1 MFASKSERK
10 VHYSIR
16 KFSIGVAS
24 VVVASL
30 FLGGVVH
37 AEGVRSKNNLTV
49 TSSGQDISKKYADEV
64 ESHLQSILK
73 DVNKNLKKVQHTQN
87 VDFNKKLSRI
97 KTKYL
102 YGLKEKSEAELTLKT
117 KETKEELT
125 AAFEQFKK
133 DTLKSGKKVAEAE
146 KKAKA
151 QKEEDRRNYPTNTYK
166 TIELEIA
173 EAEVGVAKAE
183 LELEFAQAQV
193 QIPQD
198 TEKINAAKSKVE
210 AAKSNVKKL
219 EKIKS
224 DIEKTYLYKL
234 DNSTKET
241 PKSRVRRNSP
251 QVGDSRELKE
261 TIDKAKETLSTYMVT
276 RLTKLDPSVFWFA
289 DLLMD
294 AKKVV
299 EEHKTKL
306 EDASD
311 KKSVE
316 DLRKEA
322 EGKIESL
329 IVTHQNREKENQP
342 APQPGGQA
350 GGSMVV
356 PPVTQTPPST
366 SQSPGQKAT
375 EAEKKKLQD
384 LIRQFQEALN
394 KLDDETKTVPD
405 GAKLTGEAGK
415 AYNETRTYA
424 KEVVDKS
431 KKLLSQTAV
440 TMDELAMQLTKL
452 NDAMS
457 KLKEAKAK
465 LVPEVKP
472 QPENP
477 EPKPQPEGEKPS
489 VPDINQEKEK
499 AKLAIAT
506 YMSKILD
513 DIKKH
518 HLKKEKHHQIVALI
532 KDLDKLKKQA
542 LSEID
547 NVNTKVEIENTVH
560 KVFADMD
567 TVVTKF
573 QKGLIQNTPQVPEA
587 PKSPEVPK
595 VSDTPKAPDTPQVP
609 EAPKSP
615 EVPKV
620 PEAPKAPDTP
630 QVPEAPKSPEVPKV
644 PDTPKAPDTPQVPEA
659 PKSPE
664 VPKVPD
670 TPKAPDTPQ
679 VPEAPKAPDTPQIP
693 EAPAPET
700 PKTGWKQEN
709 GMWYFYNTDGSM
721 ATGWLEYNGSWYYLN
736 ANGAMATGWLEYN
749 GSWYYLNTNGAME
762 TGWLEYNGSW
772 YYLNTN
778 GAMETGWLEYNGS
791 WYYLNANGSMAT
803 GWLKDGDTWYYLEAS
818 GAMKESQ
825 WFKVSDKW
833 YYVNGSGAL
842 AVNTTVGGY
851 RVNANGKWVN

>member
-30 FLGGVVH
+30 VMGSVVH
-37 AEGVRSKNNLTV
+37 ATEKEGATQVPTSSNRANESQAEQGEQPKKLDSERDKARKEVEEYVKKIVGESYAKSTKKRHTITVALVNELNNIKNEYLNKIVESTSESQLQILMMESRSKV
-49 TSSGQDISKKYADEV
+49 DEAVSKFEKDSSSSSSSDSSTKPEASDTAKP
-64 ESHLQSILK
+64 
-73 DVNKNLKKVQHTQN
+73 NKPTEPGEKVAEAKKKV
-87 VDFNKKLSRI
+87 
-97 KTKYL
+97 
-102 YGLKEKSEAELTLKT
+102 E
-117 KETKEELT
+117 
-125 AAFEQFKK
+125 
-133 DTLKSGKKVAEAE
+133 EAE
-146 KKAKA
+146 KKAKD
-151 QKEEDRRNYPTNTYK
+151 QKEEDRRNYPTITYK

-183 LELEFAQAQV
+183 LELAQVQV

-198 TEKINAAKSKVE
+198 TEKINAAKAKVE

-299 EEHKTKL
+299 EEYKTKL

-573 QKGLIQNTPQVPEA
+573 KKGLTQ
-587 PKSPEVPK
+587 
-595 VSDTPKAPDTPQVP
+595 DTPKEPDNKKPSAPKPDMQPSPQPEGKKPSVPAQPGTEDKKPSAPKPDMQPSPQPEGKKPSVP
-609 EAPKSP
+609 EINQEK
-615 EVPKV
+615 E
-620 PEAPKAPDTP
+620 KAKLAVATEKKLP
-630 QVPEAPKSPEVPKV
+630 S
-644 PDTPKAPDTPQVPEA
+644 
-659 PKSPE
+659 
-664 VPKVPD
+664 
-670 TPKAPDTPQ
+670 
-679 VPEAPKAPDTPQIP
+679 
-693 EAPAPET
+693 
-700 PKTGWKQEN
+700 TGVASN
-709 GMWYFYNTDGSM
+709 LV
-721 ATGWLEYNGSWYYLN
+721 LEIIGLLGLIGTSFI
-736 ANGAMATGWLEYN
+736 
-749 GSWYYLNTNGAME
+749 
-762 TGWLEYNGSW
+762 
-772 YYLNTN
+772 
-778 GAMETGWLEYNGS
+778 
-791 WYYLNANGSMAT
+791 
-803 GWLKDGDTWYYLEAS
+803 
-818 GAMKESQ
+818 AMKRR
-825 WFKVSDKW
+825 K
-833 YYVNGSGAL
+833 
-842 AVNTTVGGY
+842 
-851 RVNANGKWVN
+851 

>member
-37 AEGVRSKNNLTV
+37 AEEVRRGNNLTV
-49 TSSGQDISKKYADEV
+49 TSSGDEV
-64 ESHLQSILK
+64 ESHYQSILEKVRKSLEK
-73 DVNKNLKKVQHTQN
+73 DRHTQN
-87 VDFNKKLSRI
+87 VDLIKKLQDI
-97 KTKYL
+97 KRTYL
-102 YGLKEKSEAELTLKT
+102 YNLKEKPEAELTSKT
-117 KETKEELT
+117 KKELD
-125 AAFEQFKK
+125 AAFEKFKK
-133 DTLKSGKKVAEAE
+133 EPELTKKLAEAE
-146 KKAKA
+146 KKAKD
-151 QKEEDRRNYPTNTYK
+151 QKEEDHRNYPTNTYK

-183 LELEFAQAQV
+183 LELVQAQV

-198 TEKINAAKSKVE
+198 TEKINAAKAKVE

-299 EEHKTKL
+299 EEYKTKL

-587 PKSPEVPK
+587 PK
-595 VSDTPKAPDTPQVP
+595 
-609 EAPKSP
+609 
-615 EVPKV
+615 
-620 PEAPKAPDTP
+620 
-630 QVPEAPKSPEVPKV
+630 
-644 PDTPKAPDTPQVPEA
+644 APDTPQVPEA

-700 PKTGWKQEN
+700 PAPAPEAPKTGWKQEN

-736 ANGAMATGWLEYN
+736 ANGAMATGWLEYNGSWYYLNTNGAMETGWLEYN

>member
-37 AEGVRSKNNLTV
+37 AEEVRRGNNLTV
-49 TSSGQDISKKYADEV
+49 TSSGDEV
-64 ESHLQSILK
+64 ESHYQSILEKVRKSLEK
-73 DVNKNLKKVQHTQN
+73 DRHTQN
-87 VDFNKKLSRI
+87 VDLIKKLQDI
-97 KTKYL
+97 KRTYL
-102 YGLKEKSEAELTLKT
+102 YNLKEKPEAELTSKT
-117 KETKEELT
+117 KKELD
-125 AAFEQFKK
+125 AAFEKFKK
-133 DTLKSGKKVAEAE
+133 EPELTKKLAEAE
-146 KKAKA
+146 KKAKD
-151 QKEEDRRNYPTNTYK
+151 QKEEDHRNYPTNTYK

-183 LELEFAQAQV
+183 LELAQAQV

-198 TEKINAAKSKVE
+198 TEKINAAKAKVE

-299 EEHKTKL
+299 EEYKTKL

-620 PEAPKAPDTP
+620 
-630 QVPEAPKSPEVPKV
+630 S
-644 PDTPKAPDTPQVPEA
+644 DTPKAPDTPQVPEA

-700 PKTGWKQEN
+700 PAPAPEAPKTGWKQEN

-736 ANGAMATGWLEYN
+736 ANGAMAT
-749 GSWYYLNTNGAME
+749 
-762 TGWLEYNGSW
+762 
-772 YYLNTN
+772 
-778 GAMETGWLEYNGS
+778 
-791 WYYLNANGSMAT
+791 
-803 GWLKDGDTWYYLEAS
+803 
-818 GAMKESQ
+818 
-825 WFKVSDKW
+825 
-833 YYVNGSGAL
+833 
-842 AVNTTVGGY
+842 
-851 RVNANGKWVN
+851 

>member
-299 EEHKTKL
+299 EEYKTKL

-679 VPEAPKAPDTPQIP
+679 VPEAPKSPEVPKVPDTPKAPDTPQVPEAPKAPDTPQIP

-700 PKTGWKQEN
+700 PAPAPEAPKTGWKQEN
-709 GMWYFYNTDGSM
+709 G
-721 ATGWLEYNGSWYYLN
+721 
-736 ANGAMATGWLEYN
+736 
-749 GSWYYLNTNGAME
+749 
-762 TGWLEYNGSW
+762 
-772 YYLNTN
+772 
-778 GAMETGWLEYNGS
+778 
-791 WYYLNANGSMAT
+791 
-803 GWLKDGDTWYYLEAS
+803 
-818 GAMKESQ
+818 
-825 WFKVSDKW
+825 
-833 YYVNGSGAL
+833 
-842 AVNTTVGGY
+842 
-851 RVNANGKWVN
+851 

>member
-299 EEHKTKL
+299 EEYKTKL

-609 EAPKSP
+609 EAPAP
-615 EVPKV
+615 E
-620 PEAPKAPDTP
+620 TP
-630 QVPEAPKSPEVPKV
+630 
-644 PDTPKAPDTPQVPEA
+644 
-659 PKSPE
+659 
-664 VPKVPD
+664 
-670 TPKAPDTPQ
+670 
-679 VPEAPKAPDTPQIP
+679 
-693 EAPAPET
+693 APAPEA

>member
-37 AEGVRSKNNLTV
+37 AEEVRRGNNLTV
-49 TSSGQDISKKYADEV
+49 TSSGDEV
-64 ESHLQSILK
+64 ESHYQSILEKVRKSLEK
-73 DVNKNLKKVQHTQN
+73 DRHTQN
-87 VDFNKKLSRI
+87 VDLIKKLQDI
-97 KTKYL
+97 KRTYL
-102 YGLKEKSEAELTLKT
+102 YNLKEKPEAELTSKT
-117 KETKEELT
+117 KKELD
-125 AAFEQFKK
+125 AAFEKFKK
-133 DTLKSGKKVAEAE
+133 EPELTKKLAEAE
-146 KKAKA
+146 KKAKD
-151 QKEEDRRNYPTNTYK
+151 QKEEDHRNYPTNTYK

-183 LELEFAQAQV
+183 LELAQAQV

-198 TEKINAAKSKVE
+198 TEKINAAKAKVE

-299 EEHKTKL
+299 EEYKTKL

-620 PEAPKAPDTP
+620 PEAPAPETP
-630 QVPEAPKSPEVPKV
+630 
-644 PDTPKAPDTPQVPEA
+644 
-659 PKSPE
+659 
-664 VPKVPD
+664 
-670 TPKAPDTPQ
+670 
-679 VPEAPKAPDTPQIP
+679 
-693 EAPAPET
+693 APAPEA

-721 ATGWLEYNGSWYYLN
+721 ATGWLEYNGSWYYLNANGAMATGWLEYNGSWYYLNTNGAMETGWLEYNGSWYYLN

>member
-198 TEKINAAKSKVE
+198 TEKINAAKS
-210 AAKSNVKKL
+210 NVKKL

-299 EEHKTKL
+299 EEYKTKL

-609 EAPKSP
+609 EAPK
-615 EVPKV
+615 
-620 PEAPKAPDTP
+620 
-630 QVPEAPKSPEVPKV
+630 
-644 PDTPKAPDTPQVPEA
+644 
-659 PKSPE
+659 
-664 VPKVPD
+664 
-670 TPKAPDTPQ
+670 
-679 VPEAPKAPDTPQIP
+679 APDTPQIP

-700 PKTGWKQEN
+700 PAPAPEAPKTGWKQEN

-736 ANGAMATGWLEYN
+736 ANGAMA
-749 GSWYYLNTNGAME
+749 
-762 TGWLEYNGSW
+762 
-772 YYLNTN
+772 
-778 GAMETGWLEYNGS
+778 
-791 WYYLNANGSMAT
+791 
-803 GWLKDGDTWYYLEAS
+803 
-818 GAMKESQ
+818 
-825 WFKVSDKW
+825 
-833 YYVNGSGAL
+833 
-842 AVNTTVGGY
+842 
-851 RVNANGKWVN
+851 

>member
-299 EEHKTKL
+299 EEYKTKL

-595 VSDTPKAPDTPQVP
+595 V
-609 EAPKSP
+609 
-615 EVPKV
+615 

-630 QVPEAPKSPEVPKV
+630 QVPEAPKSPEVPK
-644 PDTPKAPDTPQVPEA
+644 
-659 PKSPE
+659 
-664 VPKVPD
+664 
-670 TPKAPDTPQ
+670 

-818 GAMKESQ
+818 GAMKASQ

>member
-37 AEGVRSKNNLTV
+37 AEEVRRGNNLTV
-49 TSSGQDISKKYADEV
+49 TSSGDEV
-64 ESHLQSILK
+64 ESHYQSILEKVRKSLEK
-73 DVNKNLKKVQHTQN
+73 DRHTQN
-87 VDFNKKLSRI
+87 VDLIKKLQDI
-97 KTKYL
+97 KRTYL
-102 YGLKEKSEAELTLKT
+102 YSLKEKPEAELTSKT
-117 KETKEELT
+117 KKELT

-224 DIEKTYLYKL
+224 DIEKTYLSKL

-241 PKSRVRRNSP
+241 PKPRVRRNSP

-299 EEHKTKL
+299 EEYKTKL

-630 QVPEAPKSPEVPKV
+630 Q
-644 PDTPKAPDTPQVPEA
+644 
-659 PKSPE
+659 
-664 VPKVPD
+664 
-670 TPKAPDTPQ
+670 
-679 VPEAPKAPDTPQIP
+679 IP

-736 ANGAMATGWLEYN
+736 ANGAMATGWLEYNGSWYYLNTNGAMETGWLEYNGSWYYLNTNGAMETGWLEYN

>member
-37 AEGVRSKNNLTV
+37 AEEVRRGNNLTV
-49 TSSGQDISKKYADEV
+49 TSSGDEV
-64 ESHLQSILK
+64 ESHYQSILEKVRKSLEK
-73 DVNKNLKKVQHTQN
+73 DRHTQN
-87 VDFNKKLSRI
+87 VDLIKKLQDI
-97 KTKYL
+97 KRTYL
-102 YGLKEKSEAELTLKT
+102 YNLKEKPEAELTSKT
-117 KETKEELT
+117 KKELD
-125 AAFEQFKK
+125 AAFEKFKK
-133 DTLKSGKKVAEAE
+133 EPELTKKLAEAE
-146 KKAKA
+146 KKAKD
-151 QKEEDRRNYPTNTYK
+151 QKEEDHRNYPTNTYK

-183 LELEFAQAQV
+183 LELAQAQV

-198 TEKINAAKSKVE
+198 TEKINAAKAKVE

-299 EEHKTKL
+299 EEYKTKL

-620 PEAPKAPDTP
+620 P
-630 QVPEAPKSPEVPKV
+630 
-644 PDTPKAPDTPQVPEA
+644 
-659 PKSPE
+659 
-664 VPKVPD
+664 D

-700 PKTGWKQEN
+700 PAPAPEAPKTGWKQEN

>member
-37 AEGVRSKNNLTV
+37 AEEVRRGNNLTV
-49 TSSGQDISKKYADEV
+49 TSSGDEV
-64 ESHLQSILK
+64 ESHYQSILEKVRKSLEK
-73 DVNKNLKKVQHTQN
+73 DRHTQN
-87 VDFNKKLSRI
+87 VDLIKKLQDI
-97 KTKYL
+97 KRTYL
-102 YGLKEKSEAELTLKT
+102 YNLKEKPEAELTSKT
-117 KETKEELT
+117 KKELD
-125 AAFEQFKK
+125 AAFEKFKK
-133 DTLKSGKKVAEAE
+133 EPELTKKLAEAE
-146 KKAKA
+146 KKAKD
-151 QKEEDRRNYPTNTYK
+151 QKEEDHRNYPTNTYK

-183 LELEFAQAQV
+183 LELAQAQV

-198 TEKINAAKSKVE
+198 TEKINAAKAKVE

-299 EEHKTKL
+299 EEYKTKL

-609 EAPKSP
+609 
-615 EVPKV
+615 
-620 PEAPKAPDTP
+620 
-630 QVPEAPKSPEVPKV
+630 
-644 PDTPKAPDTPQVPEA
+644 
-659 PKSPE
+659 
-664 VPKVPD
+664 D

-700 PKTGWKQEN
+700 PAPAPEAPKTGWKQEN

-736 ANGAMATGWLEYN
+736 ANGAMA
-749 GSWYYLNTNGAME
+749 

>member
-299 EEHKTKL
+299 EEYKTKL

-620 PEAPKAPDTP
+620 PEAPKAPDT
-630 QVPEAPKSPEVPKV
+630 
-644 PDTPKAPDTPQVPEA
+644 
-659 PKSPE
+659 
-664 VPKVPD
+664 
-670 TPKAPDTPQ
+670 
-679 VPEAPKAPDTPQIP
+679 
-693 EAPAPET
+693 
-700 PKTGWKQEN
+700 
-709 GMWYFYNTDGSM
+709 
-721 ATGWLEYNGSWYYLN
+721 
-736 ANGAMATGWLEYN
+736 
-749 GSWYYLNTNGAME
+749 
-762 TGWLEYNGSW
+762 
-772 YYLNTN
+772 
-778 GAMETGWLEYNGS
+778 
-791 WYYLNANGSMAT
+791 
-803 GWLKDGDTWYYLEAS
+803 
-818 GAMKESQ
+818 
-825 WFKVSDKW
+825 
-833 YYVNGSGAL
+833 
-842 AVNTTVGGY
+842 
-851 RVNANGKWVN
+851 

>member
-261 TIDKAKETLSTYMVT
+261 TIDKAKE
-276 RLTKLDPSVFWFA
+276 
-289 DLLMD
+289 
-294 AKKVV
+294 
-299 EEHKTKL
+299 
-306 EDASD
+306 
-311 KKSVE
+311 
-316 DLRKEA
+316 
-322 EGKIESL
+322 
-329 IVTHQNREKENQP
+329 
-342 APQPGGQA
+342 
-350 GGSMVV
+350 
-356 PPVTQTPPST
+356 
-366 SQSPGQKAT
+366 
-375 EAEKKKLQD
+375 
-384 LIRQFQEALN
+384 
-394 KLDDETKTVPD
+394 
-405 GAKLTGEAGK
+405 
-415 AYNETRTYA
+415 
-424 KEVVDKS
+424 VVDKS

-679 VPEAPKAPDTPQIP
+679 VPEAPKSPEVPKVPDTPKAPDTPQVPEAPKAPDTPQIP

-736 ANGAMATGWLEYN
+736 ANGAMA
-749 GSWYYLNTNGAME
+749 
-762 TGWLEYNGSW
+762 
-772 YYLNTN
+772 
-778 GAMETGWLEYNGS
+778 
-791 WYYLNANGSMAT
+791 
-803 GWLKDGDTWYYLEAS
+803 
-818 GAMKESQ
+818 
-825 WFKVSDKW
+825 
-833 YYVNGSGAL
+833 
-842 AVNTTVGGY
+842 
-851 RVNANGKWVN
+851 

>member
-241 PKSRVRRNSP
+241 PKPRVRRNSP

-299 EEHKTKL
+299 EEYKTKL

-679 VPEAPKAPDTPQIP
+679 VPEAPKSPEVPKVPDTPKAPDTPQVPEAPKAPDTPQIP

-736 ANGAMATGWLEYN
+736 ANGAMA
-749 GSWYYLNTNGAME
+749 
-762 TGWLEYNGSW
+762 
-772 YYLNTN
+772 
-778 GAMETGWLEYNGS
+778 
-791 WYYLNANGSMAT
+791 
-803 GWLKDGDTWYYLEAS
+803 
-818 GAMKESQ
+818 
-825 WFKVSDKW
+825 
-833 YYVNGSGAL
+833 
-842 AVNTTVGGY
+842 
-851 RVNANGKWVN
+851 

>member
-299 EEHKTKL
+299 EEYKTKL

-679 VPEAPKAPDTPQIP
+679 VPEAPKSPEVPKVPDTPKASDTPQVPEAPKAPDTPQIP

-700 PKTGWKQEN
+700 PAPAPEAPKTGWKQEN

-736 ANGAMATGWLEYN
+736 ANGAMA
-749 GSWYYLNTNGAME
+749 
-762 TGWLEYNGSW
+762 
-772 YYLNTN
+772 
-778 GAMETGWLEYNGS
+778 
-791 WYYLNANGSMAT
+791 
-803 GWLKDGDTWYYLEAS
+803 
-818 GAMKESQ
+818 
-825 WFKVSDKW
+825 
-833 YYVNGSGAL
+833 
-842 AVNTTVGGY
+842 
-851 RVNANGKWVN
+851 

>member
-37 AEGVRSKNNLTV
+37 AEEVRRGNNLTV
-49 TSSGQDISKKYADEV
+49 TSSGDEV
-64 ESHLQSILK
+64 ESHYQSILEKVRKSLEK
-73 DVNKNLKKVQHTQN
+73 DRHTQN
-87 VDFNKKLSRI
+87 VDLIKKLQDI
-97 KTKYL
+97 KRTYL
-102 YGLKEKSEAELTLKT
+102 YSLKEKPEAELTSKT
-117 KETKEELT
+117 KKELT

-224 DIEKTYLYKL
+224 DIEKTYLSKL

-241 PKSRVRRNSP
+241 PKPRVRRNSP

-299 EEHKTKL
+299 EEYKTKL

-630 QVPEAPKSPEVPKV
+630 Q
-644 PDTPKAPDTPQVPEA
+644 
-659 PKSPE
+659 
-664 VPKVPD
+664 
-670 TPKAPDTPQ
+670 
-679 VPEAPKAPDTPQIP
+679 IP

-736 ANGAMATGWLEYN
+736 ANGAM
-749 GSWYYLNTNGAME
+749 
-762 TGWLEYNGSW
+762 
-772 YYLNTN
+772 
-778 GAMETGWLEYNGS
+778 
-791 WYYLNANGSMAT
+791 
-803 GWLKDGDTWYYLEAS
+803 
-818 GAMKESQ
+818 
-825 WFKVSDKW
+825 
-833 YYVNGSGAL
+833 
-842 AVNTTVGGY
+842 
-851 RVNANGKWVN
+851 

>member
-37 AEGVRSKNNLTV
+37 AEEVRRGNNLTV
-49 TSSGQDISKKYADEV
+49 TSSGDEV
-64 ESHLQSILK
+64 ESHYQSILEKVRKSLEK
-73 DVNKNLKKVQHTQN
+73 DRHTQN
-87 VDFNKKLSRI
+87 VDLIKKLQDI
-97 KTKYL
+97 KRTYL
-102 YGLKEKSEAELTLKT
+102 YNLKEKPEAELTSKT
-117 KETKEELT
+117 KKELD
-125 AAFEQFKK
+125 AAFEKFKK
-133 DTLKSGKKVAEAE
+133 EPELTKKLAEAEKKVAEAE
-146 KKAKA
+146 KKAKD
-151 QKEEDRRNYPTNTYK
+151 QKEEDHRNYPTNTYK

-183 LELEFAQAQV
+183 LELAQAQV

-198 TEKINAAKSKVE
+198 TEKINTAKAKVE

-299 EEHKTKL
+299 EEYKTKL

-595 VSDTPKAPDTPQVP
+595 VSDTPKAPDTPQIP

-630 QVPEAPKSPEVPKV
+630 Q
-644 PDTPKAPDTPQVPEA
+644 
-659 PKSPE
+659 
-664 VPKVPD
+664 
-670 TPKAPDTPQ
+670 
-679 VPEAPKAPDTPQIP
+679 IP

-700 PKTGWKQEN
+700 PAPAPEAPKTGWKQEN

>member
-299 EEHKTKL
+299 EEYKTKL

-772 YYLNTN
+772 YYLN
-778 GAMETGWLEYNGS
+778 
-791 WYYLNANGSMAT
+791 ANGSMAT

>member
-37 AEGVRSKNNLTV
+37 AEEVRRGNNLTV
-49 TSSGQDISKKYADEV
+49 TSSGDEV
-64 ESHLQSILK
+64 ESHYQSILEKVRKSLEK
-73 DVNKNLKKVQHTQN
+73 DRHTQN
-87 VDFNKKLSRI
+87 VDLIKKLQDI
-97 KTKYL
+97 KRTYL
-102 YGLKEKSEAELTLKT
+102 YNLKEKPEAELTSKT
-117 KETKEELT
+117 KKELD
-125 AAFEQFKK
+125 AAFEKFKK
-133 DTLKSGKKVAEAE
+133 EPELTKKLAEAE
-146 KKAKA
+146 KKAKD
-151 QKEEDRRNYPTNTYK
+151 QKEEDHRNYPTNTYK

-183 LELEFAQAQV
+183 LELAQAQV

-198 TEKINAAKSKVE
+198 TEKINAAKAKVE

-299 EEHKTKL
+299 EEYKTKL

-609 EAPKSP
+609 EAPK
-615 EVPKV
+615 
-620 PEAPKAPDTP
+620 
-630 QVPEAPKSPEVPKV
+630 
-644 PDTPKAPDTPQVPEA
+644 
-659 PKSPE
+659 
-664 VPKVPD
+664 
-670 TPKAPDTPQ
+670 
-679 VPEAPKAPDTPQIP
+679 APDTPQIP

-700 PKTGWKQEN
+700 PAPAPEAPKTGWKQEN

>member
-299 EEHKTKL
+299 EEYKTKL

-620 PEAPKAPDTP
+620 PEAPKSPEVPKVPDTPKAPDTP

-700 PKTGWKQEN
+700 PAPAPEAPKTGWKQEN

-736 ANGAMATGWLEYN
+736 ANGAMA
-749 GSWYYLNTNGAME
+749 
-762 TGWLEYNGSW
+762 
-772 YYLNTN
+772 
-778 GAMETGWLEYNGS
+778 
-791 WYYLNANGSMAT
+791 
-803 GWLKDGDTWYYLEAS
+803 
-818 GAMKESQ
+818 
-825 WFKVSDKW
+825 
-833 YYVNGSGAL
+833 
-842 AVNTTVGGY
+842 
-851 RVNANGKWVN
+851 

>member
-37 AEGVRSKNNLTV
+37 AEEVRRGNNLTV
-49 TSSGQDISKKYADEV
+49 TSSGDEV
-64 ESHLQSILK
+64 ESHYQSILEKVRKSLEK
-73 DVNKNLKKVQHTQN
+73 DRHTQN
-87 VDFNKKLSRI
+87 VDLIKKLQDI
-97 KTKYL
+97 KRTYL
-102 YGLKEKSEAELTLKT
+102 YNLKEKPEAELTSKT
-117 KETKEELT
+117 KKELD
-125 AAFEQFKK
+125 AAFEKFKK
-133 DTLKSGKKVAEAE
+133 EPELTKKLAEAE
-146 KKAKA
+146 KKAKD
-151 QKEEDRRNYPTNTYK
+151 QKEEDHRNYPTNTYK

-183 LELEFAQAQV
+183 LELAQAQV

-198 TEKINAAKSKVE
+198 TEKINAAKAKVE

-299 EEHKTKL
+299 EEYKTKL

-499 AKLAIAT
+499 AKLAVAT

-513 DIKKH
+513 DIQKH
-518 HLKKEKHHQIVALI
+518 HLQKEKHRQIVALI
-532 KDLDKLKKQA
+532 KELDELKKQA

-560 KVFADMD
+560 KIFADMD
-567 TVVTKF
+567 AVVTKF
-573 QKGLIQNTPQVPEA
+573 KKGLTQ
-587 PKSPEVPK
+587 
-595 VSDTPKAPDTPQVP
+595 DTPKEPGNKKPS
-609 EAPKSP
+609 APKPGMQPSPQP
-615 EVPKV
+615 EVK
-620 PEAPKAPDTP
+620 P
-630 QVPEAPKSPEVPKV
+630 Q
-644 PDTPKAPDTPQVPEA
+644 
-659 PKSPE
+659 
-664 VPKVPD
+664 
-670 TPKAPDTPQ
+670 
-679 VPEAPKAPDTPQIP
+679 
-693 EAPAPET
+693 
-700 PKTGWKQEN
+700 
-709 GMWYFYNTDGSM
+709 
-721 ATGWLEYNGSWYYLN
+721 L
-736 ANGAMATGWLEYN
+736 
-749 GSWYYLNTNGAME
+749 
-762 TGWLEYNGSW
+762 
-772 YYLNTN
+772 
-778 GAMETGWLEYNGS
+778 
-791 WYYLNANGSMAT
+791 
-803 GWLKDGDTWYYLEAS
+803 
-818 GAMKESQ
+818 
-825 WFKVSDKW
+825 
-833 YYVNGSGAL
+833 
-842 AVNTTVGGY
+842 
-851 RVNANGKWVN
+851 

>member
-299 EEHKTKL
+299 EEYKTKL

-587 PKSPEVPK
+587 PK
-595 VSDTPKAPDTPQVP
+595 
-609 EAPKSP
+609 
-615 EVPKV
+615 
-620 PEAPKAPDTP
+620 
-630 QVPEAPKSPEVPKV
+630 
-644 PDTPKAPDTPQVPEA
+644 
-659 PKSPE
+659 
-664 VPKVPD
+664 
-670 TPKAPDTPQ
+670 
-679 VPEAPKAPDTPQIP
+679 APDTPQIP

-700 PKTGWKQEN
+700 PAPAPEAPKTGWKQEN

-749 GSWYYLNTNGAME
+749 G
-762 TGWLEYNGSW
+762 
-772 YYLNTN
+772 
-778 GAMETGWLEYNGS
+778 
-791 WYYLNANGSMAT
+791 
-803 GWLKDGDTWYYLEAS
+803 
-818 GAMKESQ
+818 
-825 WFKVSDKW
+825 
-833 YYVNGSGAL
+833 
-842 AVNTTVGGY
+842 
-851 RVNANGKWVN
+851 

>member
-1 MFASKSERK
+1 MLASKSERK

-16 KFSIGVAS
+16 KFSVGVAS
-24 VVVASL
+24 VAVASL
-30 FLGGVVH
+30 VMGSVVH
-37 AEGVRSKNNLTV
+37 ATENERTTQVP
-49 TSSGQDISKKYADEV
+49 TSSNRGKPERRKAAEQFDEY
-64 ESHLQSILK
+64 I
-73 DVNKNLKKVQHTQN
+73 NKMIQLDKRKHTQN
-87 VDFNKKLSRI
+87 LAFNIKLSRI
-97 KTKYL
+97 KTEYL
-102 YGLKEKSEAELTLKT
+102 NGLKEKSEAELPSKIS
-117 KETKEELT
+117 EAELPSKIKAELD
-125 AAFEQFKK
+125 AAFKQFKK
-133 DTLKSGKKVAEAE
+133 DTLPTEPEKKVAEAEKKVEEAE

-166 TIELEIA
+166 TLELEIA

-183 LELEFAQAQV
+183 LELAQAQV

-198 TEKINAAKSKVE
+198 TEKINAAKAKVE

-224 DIEKTYLYKL
+224 DIEKTYLYKLDNSTKETPKPRVRRNSPEIKAKGRVKNYKEANIELSKYMTDLYKL

-299 EEHKTKL
+299 EEYKTKL

-573 QKGLIQNTPQVPEA
+573 KKGLTQ
-587 PKSPEVPK
+587 
-595 VSDTPKAPDTPQVP
+595 DTPKEPDNKKPSAPKPDMQPSPQPEGKKPSVPAQPGTEDKKPSAPKPDMQPSPQPEGKKPSVPAQPGTEDKKPSAPKPDMQPSPQPEGKKPSVP
-609 EAPKSP
+609 EINQEK
-615 EVPKV
+615 E
-620 PEAPKAPDTP
+620 KAKLAVATEKKLP
-630 QVPEAPKSPEVPKV
+630 S
-644 PDTPKAPDTPQVPEA
+644 
-659 PKSPE
+659 
-664 VPKVPD
+664 
-670 TPKAPDTPQ
+670 
-679 VPEAPKAPDTPQIP
+679 
-693 EAPAPET
+693 
-700 PKTGWKQEN
+700 TGVASN
-709 GMWYFYNTDGSM
+709 LV
-721 ATGWLEYNGSWYYLN
+721 LEIIGLLGLIGTSFI
-736 ANGAMATGWLEYN
+736 
-749 GSWYYLNTNGAME
+749 
-762 TGWLEYNGSW
+762 
-772 YYLNTN
+772 
-778 GAMETGWLEYNGS
+778 
-791 WYYLNANGSMAT
+791 
-803 GWLKDGDTWYYLEAS
+803 
-818 GAMKESQ
+818 AMKRR
-825 WFKVSDKW
+825 K
-833 YYVNGSGAL
+833 
-842 AVNTTVGGY
+842 
-851 RVNANGKWVN
+851 

>member
-37 AEGVRSKNNLTV
+37 AEEVRRGNNLTV
-49 TSSGQDISKKYADEV
+49 TSSGDEV
-64 ESHLQSILK
+64 ESHYQSILEKVRKSLEK
-73 DVNKNLKKVQHTQN
+73 DRHTQN
-87 VDFNKKLSRI
+87 VDLIKKLQDI
-97 KTKYL
+97 KRTYL
-102 YGLKEKSEAELTLKT
+102 YNLKEKPEAELTSKT
-117 KETKEELT
+117 KKELD
-125 AAFEQFKK
+125 AAFEKFKK
-133 DTLKSGKKVAEAE
+133 EPELTKKLAEAE
-146 KKAKA
+146 KKAKD
-151 QKEEDRRNYPTNTYK
+151 QKEEDHRNYPTNTYK

-183 LELEFAQAQV
+183 LELAQAQV

-198 TEKINAAKSKVE
+198 TEKINAAKAKVE

-299 EEHKTKL
+299 EEYKTKL

-609 EAPKSP
+609 
-615 EVPKV
+615 
-620 PEAPKAPDTP
+620 
-630 QVPEAPKSPEVPKV
+630 
-644 PDTPKAPDTPQVPEA
+644 
-659 PKSPE
+659 
-664 VPKVPD
+664 D

-700 PKTGWKQEN
+700 PAPAPEAPKTGWKQEN

-721 ATGWLEYNGSWYYLN
+721 A
-736 ANGAMATGWLEYN
+736 
-749 GSWYYLNTNGAME
+749 

>member
-241 PKSRVRRNSP
+241 PKPRVRRNSP

-299 EEHKTKL
+299 EEYKTKL

-679 VPEAPKAPDTPQIP
+679 VPEAPKSPEVPKVPDTPKAPDTPQVPEAPKAPDTPQIP

-700 PKTGWKQEN
+700 PAPAPEAPKTGWKQEN

-736 ANGAMATGWLEYN
+736 ANGAMA
-749 GSWYYLNTNGAME
+749 
-762 TGWLEYNGSW
+762 
-772 YYLNTN
+772 
-778 GAMETGWLEYNGS
+778 
-791 WYYLNANGSMAT
+791 
-803 GWLKDGDTWYYLEAS
+803 
-818 GAMKESQ
+818 
-825 WFKVSDKW
+825 
-833 YYVNGSGAL
+833 
-842 AVNTTVGGY
+842 
-851 RVNANGKWVN
+851 

>member
-299 EEHKTKL
+299 EEYKTKL

>member
-299 EEHKTKL
+299 EEYKTKL

-587 PKSPEVPK
+587 PK
-595 VSDTPKAPDTPQVP
+595 
-609 EAPKSP
+609 
-615 EVPKV
+615 
-620 PEAPKAPDTP
+620 
-630 QVPEAPKSPEVPKV
+630 
-644 PDTPKAPDTPQVPEA
+644 
-659 PKSPE
+659 
-664 VPKVPD
+664 
-670 TPKAPDTPQ
+670 
-679 VPEAPKAPDTPQIP
+679 APDTPQIP

-700 PKTGWKQEN
+700 PAPAPEAPKTGWKQEN

-736 ANGAMATGWLEYN
+736 ANGAMA
-749 GSWYYLNTNGAME
+749 
-762 TGWLEYNGSW
+762 
-772 YYLNTN
+772 
-778 GAMETGWLEYNGS
+778 
-791 WYYLNANGSMAT
+791 
-803 GWLKDGDTWYYLEAS
+803 
-818 GAMKESQ
+818 
-825 WFKVSDKW
+825 
-833 YYVNGSGAL
+833 
-842 AVNTTVGGY
+842 
-851 RVNANGKWVN
+851 

>member
-37 AEGVRSKNNLTV
+37 AEEVRRGNNLTV
-49 TSSGQDISKKYADEV
+49 TSSGDEV
-64 ESHLQSILK
+64 ESHYQSILEKVRKSLEK
-73 DVNKNLKKVQHTQN
+73 DRHTQN
-87 VDFNKKLSRI
+87 VDLIKKLQDI
-97 KTKYL
+97 KRTYL
-102 YGLKEKSEAELTLKT
+102 YNLKEKPEAELTSKT
-117 KETKEELT
+117 KKELD
-125 AAFEQFKK
+125 AAFEKFKK
-133 DTLKSGKKVAEAE
+133 EPELTKKLAEAE
-146 KKAKA
+146 KKAKD
-151 QKEEDRRNYPTNTYK
+151 QKEEDHRNYPTNTYK

-183 LELEFAQAQV
+183 LELAQAQV

-198 TEKINAAKSKVE
+198 TEKINAAKAKVE

-299 EEHKTKL
+299 EEYKTKL

-595 VSDTPKAPDTPQVP
+595 V
-609 EAPKSP
+609 
-615 EVPKV
+615 
-620 PEAPKAPDTP
+620 
-630 QVPEAPKSPEVPKV
+630 
-644 PDTPKAPDTPQVPEA
+644 
-659 PKSPE
+659 
-664 VPKVPD
+664 
-670 TPKAPDTPQ
+670 
-679 VPEAPKAPDTPQIP
+679 
-693 EAPAPET
+693 
-700 PKTGWKQEN
+700 
-709 GMWYFYNTDGSM
+709 
-721 ATGWLEYNGSWYYLN
+721 
-736 ANGAMATGWLEYN
+736 
-749 GSWYYLNTNGAME
+749 
-762 TGWLEYNGSW
+762 
-772 YYLNTN
+772 
-778 GAMETGWLEYNGS
+778 
-791 WYYLNANGSMAT
+791 
-803 GWLKDGDTWYYLEAS
+803 
-818 GAMKESQ
+818 
-825 WFKVSDKW
+825 
-833 YYVNGSGAL
+833 
-842 AVNTTVGGY
+842 
-851 RVNANGKWVN
+851 